1 MKKKIQ
7 LQLFLD
13 KSRERE
19 YIRLPFSVDAD
30 TESISIRYRYLSSFA
45 GQDGPFVIEGEP
57 CTIDLAV
64 MMPDGRM
71 AGSSGSDRSSILI
84 SPLGS
89 SAGFQS
95 CELPE
100 GTWHIIAGAYHIPA
114 NGVAVEYEV
123 EVTPKER
130 RLFKGDTHVH
140 TTASDG
146 ILEAGE
152 AALLARRM
160 GLDFLIFTDHN
171 NSAQNDRLPFYE
183 DITLIPGT
191 EWTHYKGHAGFLGSE
206 QVFSTPFFTA
216 SLEETRALF
225 MEAEENGAF
234 RVINHP
240 FCPLV
245 PWEWD
250 FSLPFDGLE
259 VWNGVMSERNEKAA
273 FWWHQQL
280 CSGRKLPV
288 TGGSDYHR
296 PGLLGS
302 LAMPC
307 QCLYAPSRSRA
318 DLLKALRQ
326 GSGYVSYLPSGP
338 QADFAAISPEGLPAS
353 FGDVAVRGEYTDIQ
367 LTGLCQ
373 GDEIRLITD
382 TAAESLI
389 APSGACELKLRR
401 RFPDALFLR
410 LELYRSYAPGL
421 PPMKALLTNPVYY
434 Q

>member
-1 MKKKIQ
+1 MTKKIHF
-7 LQLFLD
+7 QLFLD

-19 YIRLPFSVDAD
+19 YIRLPFDVEKD
-30 TESISIRYRYLSSFA
+30 TESITIQYGYPSSPLREE
-45 GQDGPFVIEGEP
+45 GPFTVAGEP

-64 MMPDGRM
+64 MMPDGTM
-71 AGSSGSDRSSILI
+71 AGASGSDRSCIRL

-89 SAGFQS
+89 SAGFAS

-100 GTWHIIAGAYHIPA
+100 GTWHIIAGAYHIPSG
-114 NGVAVEYEV
+114 GVTVEYEL
-123 EVTPKER
+123 ELTLKER

-146 ILEAGE
+146 VLEPVE
-152 AALLARRM
+152 AAMLARRM

-171 NSAQNDRLPFYE
+171 NSAQNERLPFFQ

-191 EWTHYKGHAGFLGSE
+191 EWTHYKGHAGFLGVK
-206 QVFSTPFFTA
+206 QAFRAPYFTA
-216 SLEETRALF
+216 SLQETADLF
-225 MEAEENGAF
+225 REAGENGAF

-245 PWEWD
+245 PWEWN
-250 FSLPFDGLE
+250 FALPFDGLE

-273 FWWHQQL
+273 FWWHRQL
-280 CSGRKLPV
+280 CAGRRLPV

-307 QCLYAPSRSRA
+307 QCLYAASRSQT
-318 DLLKALRQ
+318 DLMKALRR
-326 GSGYVSYLPSGP
+326 GNGYLSYLPTGP
-338 QADFAAISPEGLPAS
+338 QADLLTLSPEGHPAS
-353 FGDVAVRGEYTDIQ
+353 FGEDAAPGASVEIFFS
-367 LTGLCQ
+367 GLCQ
-373 GDEIRLITD
+373 GDEIRLLTD
-382 TAAESLI
+382 TAAESLS
-389 APSGACELKLRR
+389 APAGAAELKLTRR
-401 RFPDALFLR
+401 YPDAHFLR

-421 PPMKALLTNPVYY
+421 PPMKALLTNPVYFR
-434 Q
+434 